1 MYLLMFFTS
10 IIFSFEIN
18 LVELS
23 LLGSPS
29 IHTREMKSCVTYK
42 KNRVL
47 GACLIFL
54 PTCLVHLYLFLFCVI
69 NGFKN
74 ALQTF

>member
-18 LVELS
+18 LVEFS
-23 LLGSPS
+23 LLESPS

-54 PTCLVHLYLFLFCVI
+54 PTCCSSFVSILILCNKWI
-69 NGFKN
+69 
-74 ALQTF
+74 